1 MSLMLEIQEFSF
13 FFIVGNILC
22 VLISPLQ
29 FFYLKKKRKIKKC
42 FGNLLIDNQF
52 DHYLFGFL
60 LLFILFINAVSKF
73 VYKLFQTI

>member
-22 VLISPLQ
+22 DFISPLQ

-42 FGNLLIDNQF
+42 FGNLLIDNKL
-52 DHYLFGFL
+52 DPDLFGDR
-60 LLFILFINAVSKF
+60 
-73 VYKLFQTI
+73 Q